1 MIAKNKN
8 LKNVRVRIAPSP
20 TGFLHIGTARTAF
33 TNWIFA
39 KQNNGVF
46 VLRIEDTDQTRSK
59 QEYEQSII
67 DGLKWLGIEW
77 QEGPDIGGKFGPYRQ
92 SERKKIY
99 QKYIQKLI
107 DDKKLYKCFC
117 SPEDLE
123 AQRNYLMSVGKA
135 PIYSGKCRELTDAE
149 IEKNLSAGAP
159 YVLRFKTPS
168 GKVQFKDMLRGKIE
182 QDANSFGDMA
192 LAKSTTEPLYN
203 LAVVIDD
210 FEMKISHVIRGED
223 HIPNTPKQ
231 ILIAQALGIESP
243 EYLHLPLILAADK
256 SKMSKRHGAVSIVEY
271 KEQGYLPQ
279 AVINFLALL
288 GWNPGDEREIFSAEE
303 LVKEFS
309 VEKMQKSGAVFNIV
323 KLEWLNGHYI
333 RNMALKELTELC
345 VPYLTENE
353 LIVPLWGQ
361 KEFIVGAYKMPFD
374 VIDYQICET
383 GEKVDFEY
391 LKSVVGLYQ
400 QRLKKLS
407 EIAEFVDYLFKAK
420 LDYKAELLKW
430 KDMQNRGV
438 KHSLDT
444 SFELLGGIKE
454 KNWSEKKITD
464 ILIKETNRTGDRGK
478 LLWPLRVALSGK
490 KASAGPF
497 EIAAALGKK
506 KTLQRI
512 EQAII
517 INNH

>member
-1 MIAKNKN
+1 MTTAEKKA
-8 LKNVRVRIAPSP
+8 KNVRVRIAPSP

-33 TNWIFA
+33 TNWLFA
-39 KQNNGVF
+39 QQNNGVF
-46 VLRIEDTDQTRSK
+46 VLRIEDTDRTRSK
-59 QEYEQSII
+59 EEYEQSII
-67 DGLKWLGIEW
+67 DGLKWLGIQW
-77 QEGPDIGGKFGPYRQ
+77 QEGPDIGGSFGPYRQ
-92 SERKKIY
+92 SERKEIY

-107 DDKKLYKCFC
+107 DSEKLYHCFC

-149 IEKNLSAGAP
+149 IKENLAQDKQ
-159 YVLRFKTPS
+159 YVFRFKTPP

-182 QDANSFGDMA
+182 QDTNSFGDMA
-192 LAKSTTEPLYN
+192 LAKSITEPLYN

-231 ILIAQALGIESP
+231 ILIAQALEIEPP
-243 EYLHLPLILAADK
+243 EYLHLPLILAPDK

-271 KEQGYLPQ
+271 KEHGYLP
-279 AVINFLALL
+279 AAILNFLALL
-288 GWNPGDEREIFSAEE
+288 GWNPGDEREVFSAEE
-303 LVKEFS
+303 LIKEFS

-323 KLEWLNGHYI
+323 KLDWLNGYYI
-333 RNMALKELTELC
+333 RNMPLNELTELC

-361 KEFIVGAYKMPFD
+361 KEIVVGAYKMPFD
-374 VIDYQICET
+374 VIDYQVVET
-383 GEKVDFEY
+383 GEKVNFEY
-391 LKSVVGLYQ
+391 LKRAVGLYQ
-400 QRLKKLS
+400 ERLKKLS
-407 EIAEFVDYLFKAK
+407 EISELVDFLFKQE
-420 LDYKAELLKW
+420 LDYPAELLIW

-438 KHSLDT
+438 KSSLDT
-444 SFELLGGIKE
+444 SAKLLGDIREGD
-454 KNWSEKKITD
+454 WSEKKITD
-464 ILIKETNRTGDRGK
+464 TLIKETNRTGDRGK

-497 EIAAALGKK
+497 EIAVALGKK

-512 EQAII
+512 EQAKKKT
-517 INNH
+517 N